1 MRDKYGVTQD
11 RYCYPGSDVLINLLG
26 IRDAKTLAEAEAEFT
41 AERFRTYKPPRLVIT
56 DFTLHHLQ
64 QLHYH
69 LFQDIYEWAG
79 KIRDVDIS
87 KGDTRFCT
95 WSRIEPEA
103 NKLFSTIPNLELM
116 DTEESLI
123 SKVADLFCEINLL
136 HPFREG
142 NGRVQRFF
150 FEELL
155 FTLDYDVSW
164 PRISQKHWIDANI
177 AGVNLDLSPLEAIFA
192 QAISN
197 GND

>member
-41 AERFRTYKPPRLVIT
+41 AERFRTYQAPRLVIT

-64 QLHYH
+64 HLHCH

-103 NKLFSTIPNLELM
+103 NKQFSAIPNLELM

-142 NGRVQRFF
+142 KGRVQRFF

-155 FTLDYDVSW
+155 FTLGYDISW

>member
-95 WSRIEPEA
+95 GSRIEPEA
-103 NKLFSTIPNLELM
+103 K
-116 DTEESLI
+116 
-123 SKVADLFCEINLL
+123 
-136 HPFREG
+136 
-142 NGRVQRFF
+142 
-150 FEELL
+150 
-155 FTLDYDVSW
+155 
-164 PRISQKHWIDANI
+164 
-177 AGVNLDLSPLEAIFA
+177 
-192 QAISN
+192 
-197 GND
+197 